1 MAKVNF
7 TTSDKASLFTLI
19 AAFTAAGE
27 TIVTNLGQRYN
38 PWQLMN
44 ELSVG
49 SLKKIFEGLKKKFQD
64 AQDGDPWSQSNEEK
78 ERIDRIERQ
87 KDLVYYIYGYRKW
100 KEEDDKN
107 AIEIKAIDEEI
118 RAIEEA
124 TMTPQQ
130 RIEALKAKRAELS
143 AKPDESATETT
154 PTTPETPATD
164 NK

>member
-19 AAFTAAGE
+19 AAFTVAGE

-44 ELSVG
+44 ELSIG
-49 SLKKIFEGLKKKFQD
+49 SLKKIFEGLKKKYQD
-64 AQDGDPWSQSNEEK
+64 AQDGDPWSQSDEEK
-78 ERIDRIERQ
+78 ERTDRIERQ

-107 AIEIKAIDEEI
+107 ALEIAAIDEEI
-118 RAIEEA
+118 RSIEEA
-124 TMTPQQ
+124 TLTPQQ

-143 AKPDESATETT
+143 ATPEESATEPT
-154 PTTPETPATD
+154 PTTTETPATD
-164 NK
+164 K

>member
-7 TTSDKASLFTLI
+7 TSSDKATLFTLI
-19 AAFTAAGE
+19 AAFTVAGE

-44 ELSVG
+44 ELSIG
-49 SLKKIFEGLKKKFQD
+49 SLKKIFEGLKQKYQN
-64 AQDGDPWSQSNEEK
+64 AQNGDPWSQSDEEK
-78 ERIDRIERQ
+78 ERIDRIMRQ

-100 KEEDDKN
+100 KEEDYKN
-107 AIEIKAIDEEI
+107 ALEIAAIDEEI
-118 RAIEEA
+118 KAIEEA

-143 AKPDESATETT
+143 ATSDESATESA
-154 PTTPETPATD
+154 PTTETTATD
-164 NK
+164 K

>member
-7 TTSDKASLFTLI
+7 TSSDKAALFTLI
-19 AAFTAAGE
+19 AAFTVAGE

-49 SLKKIFEGLKKKFQD
+49 SLKRIYDGLKQKFQD
-64 AQDGDPWSQSNEEK
+64 AQNGDPWSQSDEEK
-78 ERIDRIERQ
+78 ERANKIERQ

-107 AIEIKAIDEEI
+107 AIEIAAIDEEI
-118 RAIEEA
+118 KAIEEA

-130 RIEALKAKRAELS
+130 RIEALKQKRAELS
-143 AKPDESATETT
+143 AMPDESAAETT
-154 PTTPETPATD
+154 STAQETTTTD
-164 NK
+164 K

>member
-19 AAFTAAGE
+19 AAFTVAGE

-49 SLKKIFEGLKKKFQD
+49 SLKKIFEGLKGKFQD
-64 AQDGDPWSQSNEEK
+64 AQDGDPWSQSDEEK
-78 ERIDRIERQ
+78 EKIDRIERQ

-118 RAIEEA
+118 KAIEEA

-143 AKPDESATETT
+143 ATSEPATETT
-154 PTTPETPATD
+154 PTTSETPATD

>member
-7 TTSDKASLFTLI
+7 TSSDKASLFALI
-19 AAFTAAGE
+19 AAFTVAGE

-44 ELSVG
+44 ELSIG
-49 SLKKIFEGLKKKFQD
+49 SLKKIFEGLKRKFQD
-64 AQDGDPWSQSNEEK
+64 AQDGDPWSQSDEEK
-78 ERIDRIERQ
+78 ERTDRIERQ

-107 AIEIKAIDEEI
+107 ALEIAAIDEEI
-118 RAIEEA
+118 KSIEEA

-130 RIEALKAKRAELS
+130 RIEALKARRAELS
-143 AKPDESATETT
+143 TTPEESAETT
-154 PTTPETPATD
+154 PTTPETPTTD
-164 NK
+164 K

>member
-7 TTSDKASLFTLI
+7 TSGDKSILFTLI
-19 AAFTAAGE
+19 AAFTVAGE
-27 TIVTNLGQRYN
+27 TIITNLGQRYN

-64 AQDGDPWSQSNEEK
+64 AQDGDPWSQSDEEK

-118 RAIEEA
+118 KAIEEA

-143 AKPDESATETT
+143 AMSEPATETT
-154 PTTPETPATD
+154 PTTTETPATD